1 MLGYQCSSILNLDTI
16 AYFSMSLL
24 KRNTPAWL
32 TEIGHFFLLS
42 NSLPQITYFKRPTHH
57 HPPPR
62 PRSKAFEKHCRKGK
76 LVFKMYTK
84 EKDVQVKFGFNEFSV
99 L

>member
-32 TEIGHFFLLS
+32 TEISHFFFF
-42 NSLPQITYFKRPTHH
+42 SLTLYHKIPSLNAL
-57 HPPPR
+57 PPPLR

-76 LVFKMYTK
+76 NVFKMYTK